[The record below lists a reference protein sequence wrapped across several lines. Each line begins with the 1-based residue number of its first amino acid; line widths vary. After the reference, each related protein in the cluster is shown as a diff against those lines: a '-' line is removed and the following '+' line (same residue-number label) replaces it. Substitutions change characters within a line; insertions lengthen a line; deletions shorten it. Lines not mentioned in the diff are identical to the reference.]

1 MRIFL
6 DDQRLPPQDGKG
18 WVIVRSVGDAI
29 SWVEANGFP
38 VFVSFDND
46 LGARQPEGRCFAAWL
61 LELDMDSGNMP
72 EDFAFYVHSQNVV
85 AADPIRSRIDGHLA
99 ERTREKAAGRPWPP
113 QRPREPWGRL
123 G

>member
-6 DDQRLPPQDGKG
+6 DDERLPPQDGKS
-18 WVIVRSVGDAI
+18 WIILRSVGDAI
-29 SWVEANGFP
+29 KLVEAYGFP

-46 LGARQPEGRCFAAWL
+46 LGERQPEGRCFAEWL
-61 LELDMDSGNMP
+61 LELDMDSGHMP

-85 AADPIRSRIDGHLA
+85 AADHIRSRIDGHLA

-113 QRPREPWGRL
+113 QRPREPWGGL